1 MDALQSEFEKL
12 KLIVEGLDAGLWDWE
27 MQDGQEWWSP
37 RFYELIGFAEGEI
50 AATYDFFLNELLH
63 PDDRPMVEKAVEKHL
78 QKNGGFRLEMR
89 IRHKSGEYRWFE
101 SSGKASF
108 DASGLP
114 RRMAG
119 SIVDI
124 TENKNLRLEL
134 ERREALL
141 QEIGFMTQTGGWET
155 DLFSRQTRW
164 SKELLE
170 IVGVQNDFTP
180 TTEKIMDFF
189 APEFKPVIRHKVREA
204 LASGHGWDE
213 ELKIITAGQQEV
225 WVRCIGKPLL
235 DASGAVT
242 GLRGVLQNIDD
253 QKLAEQLLK
262 ASEEKFRK
270 MFELSPV
277 GMTLIDLESGAILE
291 YNQAFLASTGYSAEE
306 TKTLNYSHF
315 TPKEFVPVIRQQ
327 VEIMLREGIY
337 GPIEIERIRKD
348 GQRIPVL
355 LNGLLVEDDQG
366 RQMVWSYQ
374 QDISEMK
381 RREQRISELNEE
393 LKAINEQ
400 KDQLFSIISHDLRG
414 SVGNTDLLLDF
425 LLKAG
430 TNFQGE
436 IQELIQNARQSS
448 AIAKSLLEDLL
459 LWARSQ
465 MNTIDFKPLRLSLQ
479 PIVAQVFASL
489 EAQAG
494 FKHLHLVSDIPAGIA
509 VNADKEMLKVILRNL
524 VSNAIKFSYPEGT
537 IKVMANEKAGMV
549 YISVQDEGMGIAPEN
564 LRRLFDNNKHLTT
577 QGTRGEKGSG
587 VGLNL
592 CKEFIK
598 KHGGEITAVSQLKKG
613 TTFTFSLPEA
623 KPDKR

>member
-1 MDALQSEFEKL
+1 
-12 KLIVEGLDAGLWDWE
+12 
-27 MQDGQEWWSP
+27 
-37 RFYELIGFAEGEI
+37 
-50 AATYDFFLNELLH
+50 
-63 PDDRPMVEKAVEKHL
+63 
-78 QKNGGFRLEMR
+78 
-89 IRHKSGEYRWFE
+89 
-101 SSGKASF
+101 
-108 DASGLP
+108 
-114 RRMAG
+114 
-119 SIVDI
+119 
-124 TENKNLRLEL
+124 
-134 ERREALL
+134 
-141 QEIGFMTQTGGWET
+141 
-155 DLFSRQTRW
+155 
-164 SKELLE
+164 
-170 IVGVQNDFTP
+170 
-180 TTEKIMDFF
+180 
-189 APEFKPVIRHKVREA
+189 
-204 LASGHGWDE
+204 
-213 ELKIITAGQQEV
+213 
-225 WVRCIGKPLL
+225 
-235 DASGAVT
+235 
-242 GLRGVLQNIDD
+242 
-253 QKLAEQLLK
+253 
-262 ASEEKFRK
+262 

-291 YNQAFLASTGYSAEE
+291 HNQAFLASTGYSAEE
-306 TKTLNYSHF
+306 AKTLNYRHF
-315 TPKEFVPVIRQQ
+315 TPKEFIPVIRQQ

-366 RQMVWSYQ
+366 RQMAWSFQ

-430 TNFQGE
+430 TNFQDE

-459 LWARSQ
+459 LWSRSQ

-479 PIVAQVFASL
+479 PIVSQVFASL
-489 EAQAG
+489 EAQAD

-549 YISVQDEGMGIAPEN
+549 YIAVQDDGMGISPEN
-564 LRRLFDNNKHLTT
+564 LGRLFDNSKHLTT

-592 CKEFIK
+592 CKEFVK